1 MIIMLNEKAVHNL
14 QCALCDLAS
23 EWRGLKSG
31 EPREEEIVRQYNQ
44 LLHVLLDWGWDAY
57 LDTPEPVCELPNEL
71 MSKRYLIAAQWDIP
85 LNHKG
90 YE

>member
-1 MIIMLNEKAVHNL
+1 MLNVKAVHHK

-23 EWRGLKSG
+23 EWRGLKGG
-31 EPREEEIVRQYNQ
+31 ESREDEIVLQYNQ
-44 LLHVLLDWGWDAY
+44 LLRILLDWGWDAC
-57 LDTPEPVCELPNEL
+57 LDTPEPACELPHEL

-85 LNHKG
+85 PNHKG